1 MNGEIVY
8 RHLLC
13 INTYGK
19 VPMTSVKA
27 CKHSPIPISL
37 FTEERI
43 MHGGMNSESMYK
55 LEELLPEQ
63 LQNRKGDRG
72 WPAVIHDGHVVDCIM
87 QKLA

>member
-1 MNGEIVY
+1 
-8 RHLLC
+8 
-13 INTYGK
+13 
-19 VPMTSVKA
+19 
-27 CKHSPIPISL
+27 
-37 FTEERI
+37 